1 MQITSLKLCKLMKS
15 FPCSEEGKEKKK
27 NLLKGIQKSSPE
39 LCLPKSTG
47 SSPGAVCGLAY
58 KFGVQSGALKELGD
72 KGITSVLVR
81 LV

>member
-15 FPCSEEGKEKKK
+15 FPCSEEEKK